1 MIVLGI
7 LLALAMGVLLGLLGG
22 GGSILTVPILV
33 YVVGMETKP
42 AVATSL
48 LVVAVSSLVGAVQ
61 HARDRNVW
69 LRTALV
75 FGGVATIGA
84 YGGARIAAYVP
95 AHALL
100 LMFAG
105 TMAITGI
112 VMLRGGRAERTPSGA
127 PPRLPSLALEGLG
140 VGTLTGLV
148 GAGGGFLVVPAL
160 IALGGLPVHA
170 AVGTSLLVIAINAT
184 AALLGYLAHVTVD
197 VRIAAVVIGAAVTG
211 SWLGARLAGRIGP
224 ATLQRAFAVFV
235 LTIAAAMLGK
245 ETHLATF
252 VGPFLAPLAGGALI
266 GLAAAALL
274 LVNGQIAG
282 ISGIVGGLLRPRPHD
297 AEWRIAFLTGL
308 LVGGL
313 ALVVGRPA
321 ALGPPLAQP
330 TAAFVLAGLLVGAGT
345 RLGNGCTSGHGVCG
359 TARGSIRSLVA
370 TATFMASGAVTVF
383 LTHHVLGGTP

>member
-1 MIVLGI
+1 
-7 LLALAMGVLLGLLGG
+7 
-22 GGSILTVPILV
+22 
-33 YVVGMETKP
+33 
-42 AVATSL
+42 
-48 LVVAVSSLVGAVQ
+48 
-61 HARDRNVW
+61 
-69 LRTALV
+69 
-75 FGGVATIGA
+75 
-84 YGGARIAAYVP
+84 
-95 AHALL
+95 
-100 LMFAG
+100 
-105 TMAITGI
+105 
-112 VMLRGGRAERTPSGA
+112 
-127 PPRLPSLALEGLG
+127 
-140 VGTLTGLV
+140 
-148 GAGGGFLVVPAL
+148 
-160 IALGGLPVHA
+160 
-170 AVGTSLLVIAINAT
+170 VGTSLLVIAINAT
-184 AALLGYLAHVTVD
+184 AALLGYLTHVTVD
-197 VRIAAVVIGAAVTG
+197 VRIAALVIGAAVTG
-211 SWLGARLAGRIGP
+211 SWLGGRLAARVRP
-224 ATLQRAFAVFV
+224 ATLHRAFAVFV

-245 ETHLATF
+245 EANVVSLLT
-252 VGPFLAPLAGGALI
+252 PFLAPLAGGALI

-359 TARGSIRSLVA
+359 TARGSVRSLVA

>member
-1 MIVLGI
+1 MIVLG
-7 LLALAMGVLLGLLGG
+7 LLLTLSMGVLLGLLGG

-33 YVVGMETKP
+33 YVVGMETKS

-48 LVVAVSSLVGAVQ
+48 LVVAISSLVGAVQ
-61 HARDRNVW
+61 HARNRNVW
-69 LRTALV
+69 LRMALV
-75 FGGVATIGA
+75 FGGVAMIGA
-84 YGGARIAAYVP
+84 YGGARLAAFVP
-95 AHALL
+95 ARAILL
-100 LMFAG
+100 AFAG
-105 TMAITGI
+105 MMAITG
-112 VMLRGGRAERTPSGA
+112 VLMLRGGRGERTPSAA
-127 PPRLPSLALEGLG
+127 PASLPRLAVEGLG
-140 VGTLTGLV
+140 VGSLTGLV

-160 IALGGLPVHA
+160 ITLGGLPIHA

-184 AALLGYLAHVTVD
+184 AALLGYLTHVTVD
-197 VRIAAVVIGAAVTG
+197 VRIAALVIGAAVTG
-211 SWLGARLAGRIGP
+211 SWLGGRLAARVRP
-224 ATLQRAFAVFV
+224 ATLHRAFAVFV

-245 ETHLATF
+245 EANVVSLLT
-252 VGPFLAPLAGGALI
+252 PFLAPLAGGALI